1 MFTHIELT
9 LALQSLHLAAH
20 YEKDF
25 LDFFDEISKDK
36 DEANNYDSGFN
47 EIVETEANCFLLKFC
62 EGQKYEFRSRIKKK
76 QFYNA
81 DEDGNIKPLVRMD
94 ADEEK
99 DTLLGYL
106 NILLKYFDTNLCIE
120 NEEPSLSVKY
130 QHGIKNKLFDIMEDE
145 MVAYIDKKGGRRG
158 SLQHTIK
165 DFVDCVPLK
174 SPLPQIY
181 QALEETKYFRCEVA
195 LEESPKIKNALKKQW
210 CQKAANSEL
219 ILDLYKSLD
228 FTKGEKR
235 GEINLSIEQNNPFWT
250 VTLKSVKDLKPRMG
264 KEELDFSLALKL
276 LPAGTQR
283 FETIMFENL
292 NDALFDLM
300 DDVQY
305 QFDFE
310 GNPDDLLQVV
320 LYDHSETR
328 TNKIFRALCVLPL
341 NKMDG
346 KLDLMS
352 FPVRT
357 SSSGV
362 DSPSLMDY
370 PSWIELHSRH
380 RKRPNNLV
388 TSIKNYA
395 GERRMTHFKTADYKN
410 EK

>member
-1 MFTHIELT
+1 MFTHVELT

-25 LDFFDEISKDK
+25 LHHLNELSKGK
-36 DEANNYDSGFN
+36 GEGTNYTSGID
-47 EIVETEANCFLLKFC
+47 EIVETEANGFLLKFC
-62 EGQKYEFRSRIKKK
+62 EGQKYEFSSRIEKKR
-76 QFYNA
+76 FYNA

-99 DTLLGYL
+99 ETLLGYL

-120 NEEPSLSVKY
+120 NEEHALSVKY
-130 QHGIKNKLFDIMEDE
+130 QHGIKNKLFDVMEDE
-145 MVAYIDKKGGRRG
+145 MVTYLDKKHR
-158 SLQHTIK
+158 
-165 DFVDCVPLK
+165 

-228 FTKGEKR
+228 FNMGEKR
-235 GEINLSIEQNNPFWT
+235 GELSLSIEPENHFWT
-250 VTLKSVKDLKPRMG
+250 VSLKSIKDLKPRLG

-276 LPAGTQR
+276 LPSGTQR
-283 FETIMFENL
+283 FETEMFENL

-300 DDVQY
+300 DNVQY
-305 QFDFE
+305 QFKFE
-310 GNPDDLLQVV
+310 GSSEDLLQIV

-328 TNKIFRALCVLPL
+328 TNKIFRAIGVLPL
-341 NKMDG
+341 EKMDG
-346 KLDLMS
+346 KVDLMS

-357 SSSGV
+357 SSSGA

-370 PSWIELHSRH
+370 PCWIELHSRH
-380 RKRPNNLV
+380 RKRPNKLV
-388 TSIKNYA
+388 TSVKNYA
-395 GERRMTHFKTADYKN
+395 GERRMADFRTADHKQQ
-410 EK
+410 K